1 MNLNSIV
8 VLLCPLL
15 NFRLHLTL
23 STSIDQTSQLW
34 ALHPTRL
41 QSTLKLFT
49 RPDYSHLWNTSPDQT
64 TVNFEHFT
72 RPDYSQL
79 WALHPT
85 RLQSSLKHFTRPDY
99 MQLWALHPTRLQST
113 MSIETFIHVYQQ
125 FVCSDI
131 HFAYIQLQENPQ
143 NIQYNK
149 CINWNLKNNPFTP
162 KDLII
167 CRVTCSWDL
176 SVSKFCRPVFRGE
189 LNKKIYFW
197 TWQFRRYSEHKGTS
211 I

>member
-15 NFRLHLTL
+15 NFRLHSTL

-41 QSTLKLFT
+41 QSTLKHFT

-64 TVNFEHFT
+64 TVNYEHRNIYTCISTICLFRYTFCIHTIT
-72 RPDYSQL
+72 RK
-79 WALHPT
+79 PT
-85 RLQSSLKHFTRPDY
+85 KHTIQQMHKLK
-99 MQLWALHPTRLQST
+99 
-113 MSIETFIHVYQQ
+113 
-125 FVCSDI
+125 
-131 HFAYIQLQENPQ
+131 
-143 NIQYNK
+143 
-149 CINWNLKNNPFTP
+149 LKNNPFTP

-189 LNKKIYFW
+189 LYKKIYFW
-197 TWQFRRYSEHKGTS
+197 TWQFRRCSEHKGTS